1 MNNETSLSP
10 EYLYDEAMIELE
22 NTNYTEASE
31 KFKEIETKYPLSNE
45 AIQSQIMLA
54 FINYLNMDYE
64 NAILKL
70 DRIINKYPS
79 YKEIDYV
86 YYMKGINYYEQ
97 IENPEL
103 DSKYNQLSLESFQQ
117 LINRFP
123 NSKYSNDSRQKIILL
138 KENLAA
144 KNMNIAMFYLKQ
156 KKYLAALNRYN
167 IVVNDH
173 NQSKYVPEALHRLV
187 EIYYT
192 LGMVEEANKAAAV
205 LGYNYPD
212 SKWYKYSYKILV
224 KTKKEE
230 SFLKNLL
237 NKISKNNNE

>member
-1 MNNETSLSP
+1 
-10 EYLYDEAMIELE
+10 
-22 NTNYTEASE
+22 
-31 KFKEIETKYPLSNE
+31 
-45 AIQSQIMLA
+45 
-54 FINYLNMDYE
+54 MDYE
-64 NAILKL
+64 NAILKF